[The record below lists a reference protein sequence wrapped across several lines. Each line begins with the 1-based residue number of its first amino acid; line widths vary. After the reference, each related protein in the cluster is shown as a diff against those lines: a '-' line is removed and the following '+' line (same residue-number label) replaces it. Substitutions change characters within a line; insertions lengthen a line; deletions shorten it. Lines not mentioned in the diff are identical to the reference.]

1 MINILII
8 GVFEGL
14 FLAALIF
21 TKKRKTVSDKI
32 LASFFLL
39 FALNIFLSFMEAYN
53 RRNGFPCPIFIFTA
67 APLLLLHGPF
77 LWLYIKSLTDQYFR
91 FKLIYLIN
99 LIPFMA
105 MLIQHALNIYILPT
119 PQKIDYIQSEVFKNS
134 YSYPLFLSLIALS
147 PIFYFSLGLRLINR
161 YKQKIEGYFSQT
173 TGIDLKWLNLILGS
187 WLFLSIIIN
196 SFFIID
202 LFIPIAPFGLMQFF
216 SFLFASIYII
226 FIGFYGLKQENIFLT
241 NKINLNLEATITH
254 SADSFS
260 KQMKDDEKEF
270 IQALLK
276 HMSDQKPYLQAEI
289 TLKALSDELKVSS
302 EYLSEIINDDLNKN
316 FFDFINHYRIE
327 EFKNQCKNEKNKHL
341 NIIGLAFNC
350 GFNSKA
356 TFNRVFKK
364 STGLTPSEY
373 MEKSQ

>member
-8 GVFEGL
+8 GIFEGL
-14 FLAALIF
+14 FLAALLLS
-21 TKKRKTVSDKI
+21 KKRKNISDKI

-53 RRNGFPCPIFIFTA
+53 RSNGFPYPKFIFTA

-91 FKLIYLIN
+91 FKPIYL
-99 LIPFMA
+99 LTLLPFLA
-105 MLIQHALNIYILPT
+105 MILQHSLYIYILPADER
-119 PQKIDYIQSEVFKNS
+119 IAYIQSEAFKNTF
-134 YSYPLFLSLIALS
+134 SYPFFLSLIALT
-147 PIFYFSLGLRLINR
+147 PIFYFSIGLRLINR
-161 YKQKIEGYFSQT
+161 YKKKIEGYFSQT
-173 TGIDLKWLNLILGS
+173 SGIDLKWMNLILKS
-187 WLFLSIIIN
+187 WISLCIIIN

-202 LFIPIAPFGLMQFF
+202 LVYPIAPFGMMQFF
-216 SFLFASIYII
+216 SFVTAAIYII
-226 FIGFYGLKQENIFLT
+226 FIGFYGLKQENVFLT
-241 NKINLNLEATITH
+241 NSINLNLAVAAEHPT
-254 SADSFS
+254 DSYS
-260 KQMKDDEKEF
+260 KPLKDEEKEF
-270 IQALLK
+270 IQMLLK
-276 HMSDQKPYLQAEI
+276 HMNEQKPYLQPEI
-289 TLKALSDELKVSS
+289 TLRALSDELKVSS
-302 EYLSEIINDDLNKN
+302 EFLSEIINNNLNKN

-327 EFKNQCKNEKNKHL
+327 EFKNQSKNEKNKHL

-373 MEKSQ
+373 ISRSQ

>member
-14 FLAALIF
+14 FLAALLF
-21 TKKRKTVSDKI
+21 AKKKRTVSDAI

-39 FALNIFLSFMEAYN
+39 FALNIFLSYMEAYN
-53 RRNGFPCPIFIFTA
+53 RLNGFPYPKFIFTA

-91 FKLIYLIN
+91 FKPIYL
-99 LIPFMA
+99 LTLLPFVA
-105 MLIQHALNIYILPT
+105 MILQHSFYIYVLPT
-119 PQKIDYIQSEVFKNS
+119 DQRIAYIQSEAFKNTF
-134 YSYPLFLSLIALS
+134 SYPFFLSLIALT
-147 PIFYFSLGLRLINR
+147 PIFYFSIGLRLINR
-161 YKQKIEGYFSQT
+161 YKKKIEGYFSQT
-173 TGIDLKWLNLILGS
+173 SGIDLKWMNLILRS
-187 WLFLSIIIN
+187 WISLCIIIN

-202 LFIPIAPFGLMQFF
+202 LFYTIAPFGLMQFF
-216 SFLFASIYII
+216 SFVTAAIYII
-226 FIGFYGLKQENIFLT
+226 FIGFYGLKQENVFLT
-241 NKINLNLEATITH
+241 NSINLNLAVAAEHPT
-254 SADSFS
+254 DSYS
-260 KQMKDDEKEF
+260 KPLKDEEKEF
-270 IQALLK
+270 IQMLLK
-276 HMSDQKPYLQAEI
+276 HMNEQKPYLQPEI
-289 TLKALSDELKVSS
+289 TLRALSDELKVSS
-302 EYLSEIINDDLNKN
+302 EFLSEIINNNLNKN

-327 EFKNQCKNEKNKHL
+327 EFKNQSKNEKNKHL

-373 MEKSQ
+373 ISRSQ

>member
-1 MINILII
+1 VINILII

-14 FLAALIF
+14 FLAALLF
-21 TKKRKTVSDKI
+21 TKKRRTFSDSI

-39 FALNIFLSFMEAYN
+39 FALNIFLSFIEAYN
-53 RRNGFPCPIFIFTA
+53 RRNGFPYPMFIFTA

-91 FKLIYLIN
+91 FKPIYLIN
-99 LIPFMA
+99 ITPFLA
-105 MLIQHALNIYILPT
+105 MLTQHALSIYILPT
-119 PQKIDYIQSEVFKNS
+119 PQKIDYIQTEAFKLS
-134 YSYPLFLSLIALS
+134 YNYPFFLWLIALS
-147 PIFYFSLGLRLINR
+147 PIFYFSLGLRLINK

-173 TGIDLKWLNLILGS
+173 TGIDLKWLNLIMGS
-187 WLFLSIIIN
+187 WLIVSVIIN

-202 LFIPIAPFGLMQFF
+202 LFVPVAPFGMMQFF
-216 SFLFASIYII
+216 SFLLAAVYII

-241 NKINLNLEATITH
+241 NTINLNLEATITH
-254 SADSFS
+254 PADSYS
-260 KQMKDDEKEF
+260 KPLKDDEKEF

-276 HMSDQKPYLQAEI
+276 HMSNQKPYLQPDI
-289 TLKALSDELKVSS
+289 TLKMLSDELKVTS
-302 EYLSEIINDDLNKN
+302 EYLSEIINSDLNKN

-327 EFKNQCKNEKNKHL
+327 EFKNQCKNDKNKHL

-364 STGLTPSEY
+364 VTGQTPSEY
-373 MEKSQ
+373 MDRSQ